1 MEEQEEVVIGIWAL
15 KMEKENKEQGH
26 QTTSTHNSI
35 CKSQEPENIQKNKLT
50 KPDNI
55 DHFLL
60 KKK

>member
-35 CKSQEPENIQKNKLT
+35 CKSQEPENIQKN
-50 KPDNI
+50 
-55 DHFLL
+55 
-60 KKK
+60 